1 MTPSDYNLTDAELP
15 AVRQFLS
22 FQQTFGPGI
31 RTLVP
36 GDWQPYCDGAAAL
49 DAVYSQIQ
57 NPLYKSWLDQFFSL
71 LVETPTNAVPGQI
84 LAFKH
89 MYIVYAYGKA
99 CKAHIDSS
107 DPEARK
113 RFPVGAT
120 NWANDMWIPFTIGY
134 SATSTYLDNR
144 FVGATWGRYGPWG
157 GKYAYYTY
165 NLSVPR
171 RPSSPIW
178 TKATEDALQAWG
190 SNPPAQVI
198 SRASGATVKNDTF
211 NQECVTAL
219 PYVLSMDEGRATF
232 TVDPNVAWTDGS
244 TAAAFADQ
252 ILARWADFPDVQTA
266 TAPVWA
272 AQTDATK
279 ALLREATLTAG
290 QYFFLLNL
298 LLALATGDG
307 NSQALARKIAE
318 ADAPSK
324 EFANS
329 NFSDQLIYLVL
340 MDRANPLGDYAWA
353 NPQLQQFLNDIS
365 NTVTGSDLTSQAI
378 KAALTRNLK
387 ILHSDPSYPMQDP
400 YAPSVGL
407 DSRLSHTLDALDA
420 ARAKL
425 LSLG

>member
-1 MTPSDYNLTDAELP
+1 MN
-15 AVRQFLS
+15 
-22 FQQTFGPGI
+22 
-31 RTLVP
+31 
-36 GDWQPYCDGAAAL
+36 
-49 DAVYSQIQ
+49 
-57 NPLYKSWLDQFFSL
+57 
-71 LVETPTNAVPGQI
+71 
-84 LAFKH
+84 
-89 MYIVYAYGKA
+89 
-99 CKAHIDSS
+99 
-107 DPEARK
+107 
-113 RFPVGAT
+113 
-120 NWANDMWIPFTIGY
+120 
-134 SATSTYLDNR
+134 
-144 FVGATWGRYGPWG
+144 
-157 GKYAYYTY
+157 
-165 NLSVPR
+165 
-171 RPSSPIW
+171 
-178 TKATEDALQAWG
+178 
-190 SNPPAQVI
+190 
-198 SRASGATVKNDTF
+198 
-211 NQECVTAL
+211 
-219 PYVLSMDEGRATF
+219 EGRATF